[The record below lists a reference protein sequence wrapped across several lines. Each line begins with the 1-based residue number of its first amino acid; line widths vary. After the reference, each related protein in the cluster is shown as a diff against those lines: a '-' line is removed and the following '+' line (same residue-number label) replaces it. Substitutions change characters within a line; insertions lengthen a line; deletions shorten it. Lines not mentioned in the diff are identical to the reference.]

1 MDWQPEQVWKSVRQR
16 VREWMGVEDVRESQS
31 NEDEADPTLLFH
43 LSISAPLLIA
53 LLMLMRRGV
62 AP

>member
-1 MDWQPEQVWKSVRQR
+1 MDWQPQQVWESLRQR
-16 VREWMGVEDVRESQS
+16 VREWMGVDDAPEGQS

-53 LLMLMRRGV
+53 LLMLMRRSV
-62 AP
+62 A